1 MKDSV
6 ETQPQ
11 AVVSRDEWRAARLS
25 LLAQEKALTRARDAL
40 AAHRRALPWV
50 RVEADYRFETEA
62 GPRSLAELFEGRG
75 QLIVYH
81 FMFAPDWEEGCASCS
96 FLADHLDGA
105 RPHLG
110 ARDVNLVVVSR
121 APLAKLLAYRARMGW
136 RFPWASSQ
144 GGTFNYDFGVSFAP
158 EDVAAGAVEYNYARA
173 AFPVEDAHG
182 ASAFALG
189 EGGAVYHTYSTYGRG
204 LDPMLG
210 AYTWLDIAPRGRD
223 EDGLPWTMAWVRRH
237 DRYDDAPV
245 AARHG

>member
-81 FMFAPDWEEGCASCS
+81 FM
-96 FLADHLDGA
+96 
-105 RPHLG
+105 
-110 ARDVNLVVVSR
+110 
-121 APLAKLLAYRARMGW
+121 
-136 RFPWASSQ
+136 
-144 GGTFNYDFGVSFAP
+144 FAP